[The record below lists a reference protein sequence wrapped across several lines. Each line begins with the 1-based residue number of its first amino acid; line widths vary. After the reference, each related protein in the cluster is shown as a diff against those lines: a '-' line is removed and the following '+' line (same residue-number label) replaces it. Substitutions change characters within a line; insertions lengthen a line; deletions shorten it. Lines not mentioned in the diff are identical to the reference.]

1 MNFNQAK
8 QLLREHGYSVTKHV
22 DRRPTGVT
30 AYDIH
35 RIYQDGETNAVGIKR
50 WLLTADDIKAGV
62 FRAQSIWQE
71 RN

>member
-8 QLLREHGYSVTKHV
+8 QLLREHGYSVTKHP
-22 DRRPTGVT
+22 DYPPTGVT
-30 AYDIH
+30 AYDIS
-35 RIYQDGETNAVGIKR
+35 RIYQDGETNAVAIKR

-71 RN
+71 QN